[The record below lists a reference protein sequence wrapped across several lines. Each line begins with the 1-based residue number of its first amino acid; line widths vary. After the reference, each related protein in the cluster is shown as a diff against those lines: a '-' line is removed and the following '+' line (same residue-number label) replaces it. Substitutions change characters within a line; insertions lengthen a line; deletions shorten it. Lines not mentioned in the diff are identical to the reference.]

1 MPSALWR
8 HPRISPRGRRLK
20 PDWAILKPC
29 LKVALPAALQRF
41 GTSFGYVAFASL
53 INSLGTISTAAH
65 AIANTAESA
74 FYIPAY
80 GIQTAA
86 ATLSGNASGM
96 KDREYMKALL
106 RRNYLLGRK
115 MTLTRAFNAFRER
128 FEPVK
133 KQMNDGVADE
143 MNKKAAITAGE
154 LEKAQA
160 VLRSLSE
167 KLRQMG

>member
-1 MPSALWR
+1 MRR
-8 HPRISPRGRRLK
+8 HQ
-20 PDWAILKPC
+20 W
-29 LKVALPAALQRF
+29 KVLLAA
-41 GTSFGYVAFASL
+41 SYVFYL
-53 INSLGTISTAAH
+53 INSKWLVGFLLFTTVLIYFS
-65 AIANTAESA
+65 AIRIEKLDLQKKEGELKQARMKQAELLMA
-74 FYIPAY
+74 VIE
-80 GIQTAA
+80 
-86 ATLSGNASGM
+86 